1 MYAVKWYHKTR
12 IETYVSAIHLSDV
25 RTGLC
30 FNQENFD
37 VTVIFNNG
45 NAQVHEV
52 SGESPNYIVINSF
65 VHLAPLLMVWAV
77 MWLSVTSCSCQ
88 EPLSVDLQQPKM
100 QEPLSVDLQQPKII
114 LRNGMNV
121 LNSVLVSSLNAGF
134 IFLKRMV
141 RIEQWTYICSGPIYV
156 VDLYM

>member
-65 VHLAPLLMVWAV
+65 VHLVPLLMVWAV
-77 MWLSVTSCSCQ
+77 MWLSVTSCSC
-88 EPLSVDLQQPKM
+88 